1 VRKELMGGG
10 GKVRVRVKMKGGEGE
25 TRKKGA
31 CEGAIVLFRQEFGGR
46 GERLRE
52 RGKRKMA
59 EHKGRF

>member
-1 VRKELMGGG
+1 MGGG
-10 GKVRVRVKMKGGEGE
+10 GEVRVKVRVRVKMKGDEGE

-31 CEGAIVLFRQEFGGR
+31 WEGAIVLCRQEFGGR

>member
-1 VRKELMGGG
+1 VNVK
-10 GKVRVRVKMKGGEGE
+10 VKMKGGEGE

-31 CEGAIVLFRQEFGGR
+31 WEGAIVLFRQEFGGR

-59 EHKGRF
+59 DKGGGL

>member
-1 VRKELMGGG
+1 
-10 GKVRVRVKMKGGEGE
+10 MKGGEGE
-25 TRKKGA
+25 TRTKGA
-31 CEGAIVLFRQEFGGR
+31 WEGAIVLFRQEFGGR